1 MKLRIL
7 KGLAVALLAAQA
19 MTNLSA
25 QPATL
30 VALWDFEN
38 SDGTV
43 IRSHDG
49 KWEGEIVGDAMLT
62 APGEGRPN
70 GGGRGFDVSEENAG
84 HLVLAADGDDNPLNL
99 AVVDDQVSVMFW
111 QKNFSN
117 INSSTF
123 WSLSE
128 DSDRHMQ
135 FHVPWSNG
143 TIYFDSMGCCASPT
157 QRLQQAPDDAH
168 VWEDEWHHYTF
179 VKDGSTK
186 RIYIDGQLLTEQEGA
201 DPLSTTVT
209 EIHIGAQ
216 NNGDQPDGVIDD
228 FAIFK
233 GVLSTEEIQA
243 FASGEP
249 AGEPPADTDGDGL
262 PDWWEE
268 FYGFDINDPSDAE
281 ADPDGDGDSNLA
293 EFGNGTDP
301 NDTTAPTLLAETA
314 DCDLVTV
321 TLEFSEALDL
331 VAASDPSNYT
341 FDPALNVESV
351 EIRRST
357 VTLTTAAQEP
367 GSVYTLTFS
376 NIVDESK
383 NALAASTSAEI
394 KSCIEITEGA
404 LRFEAWFDIP
414 GAAIDGLFDPRVPE
428 PGKNNGDAPDFVGA
442 VFSLNSQDAFVSGPN
457 NNYAARMYGFITP
470 PETGDYWFFVRSD
483 DASELF
489 ISTDDDPANAQ
500 WQAEELDCCDAFQEP
515 GIDDTTSF
523 APISMVAGQRY
534 YIEARYKE
542 GGGGDWMEVGWRLDG
557 DSTPAAD
564 LTPIDGRFL
573 STDIPVLAP
582 FSEVNILQ
590 QPGSVSID
598 EGRGTTLTVV
608 AEGTSIQGDVVDFQW
623 QRADAGSGDFSD
635 IAGANEASLDTP
647 VLETGDS
654 GVQYRVIVS
663 VPAVDPVV
671 SDVAV
676 VTVTPDTTEPGV
688 ITVAATSLNSVL
700 VSFDEPINE
709 GSLSGATFTFDG
721 GVTASNASLSGT
733 SDVLLQTSTMNI
745 DDVLTLTLSGV
756 ADLYG
761 NSVSSSIST
770 FTVCVVTYTDV
781 ILQDEPIAFYRFEET
796 SGTTTA
802 NFGTLGDE
810 AEGLWMTGA
819 GPEDSEAADI
829 DSLGA
834 SGEGPAPGDGFAGFA
849 TDNRSAAFNGDLD
862 SLWVDTQGQLLNG
875 LGAFTLEYWVKPRN
889 RLADGW
895 NRIGIVGQNDAIEYG
910 FINTDTIQIWTPGGG
925 ALNTNYSFDD
935 DEWHHVATIAT
946 GNDIRNYFDG
956 ELVGTAGSP
965 TSNYGTSA
973 FNVHIGGGGVYDATG
988 NHFDGFLDE
997 VAIFDKAIPAER
1009 VREHYLA
1016 GLRGGTCAMDMP
1028 PTDGGGDGGTTPP
1041 DGGNGGGGVTPPVP
1055 PLPPVAGEL
1064 GPGSSI
1070 SINFGADEP
1079 DGAGSA
1085 VTGEAGILGS
1095 SVWNNVE
1102 GNAGEATQLIA
1113 LAGGAAGLTDISVS
1127 WESNNT
1133 WSSTGR
1139 GEENN
1144 SAPEGEDRNMMTG
1157 YLDTNNTSL
1166 TTVTVSGLPVGSNYN
1181 VIVYAKGGVNGRGGT
1196 FTIGDETQEKT
1207 DEEAFDGEL
1216 TAGRDYLIFSNL
1228 SGDSFEIVGTPTV
1241 GGTPRAPINGIE
1253 IAFTSAPPP
1262 VPGGG
1267 GAPGEIESI
1276 SRGADGSVTIEFTGS
1291 LQAAD
1296 AVTGPFSDVAG
1307 ASSPFTVDL
1316 GSEAKFYIA
1325 R

>member
-49 KWEGEIVGDAMLT
+49 QWEGEIVGDAVLT
-62 APGEGRPN
+62 APGDGRPN
-70 GGGRGFDVSEENAG
+70 GGGRGFDVSEANPG
-84 HLVLAADGDDNPLNL
+84 HLLLAAEGDDNPMNL
-99 AVVDDQVSVMFW
+99 AVVDDQVSIILW

-117 INSSTF
+117 INSSSF
-123 WSLSE
+123 WSVSE
-128 DSDRHMQ
+128 DSDRHFQ

-143 TIYFDSMGCCASPT
+143 TVYFDTMGCCAVPT
-157 QRLQQAPDDAH
+157 QRLNQAPADTH
-168 VWEDEWHHYTF
+168 VWEDEWHHYAF
-179 VKDGSTK
+179 IKDGPLK
-186 RIYIDGQLLTEQEGA
+186 KIYIDGELLMEQDGA
-201 DPLSTTVT
+201 DPLSTLVT

-216 NNGDQPDGVIDD
+216 SGGDQPDGIIDD

-233 GVLSTEEIQA
+233 GALTVEEIQA
-243 FASGEP
+243 FAGGESP
-249 AGEPPADTDGDGL
+249 GEPPLDTDGDGM

-268 FYGFDINDPSDAE
+268 FYGLDINDASDADG
-281 ADPDGDGDSNLA
+281 DPDGDGDSNLA

-301 NDTTAPTLLAETA
+301 TDTTAPTLLSATA
-314 DCDLVTV
+314 DCDLTTV
-321 TLEFSEALDL
+321 TLQFSETLDT
-331 VAASDPSNYT
+331 AAAGDASNYSFT
-341 FDPALNVESV
+341 PALNVESV
-351 EIRRST
+351 ELKRSS
-357 VTLTTAAQEP
+357 VILTTASQEP
-367 GSVYTLTFS
+367 GSIYTLAFE
-376 NIVDESK
+376 NLIDESK
-383 NALAASTSAEI
+383 NALAAGTTAEV
-394 KSCIEITEGA
+394 KSCIEITQGA
-404 LRFEAWFDIP
+404 LRFEAWFNIA

-428 PGKNNGDAPDFVGA
+428 PGTNNGDPADFVGA
-442 VFSLNSQDAFVSGPN
+442 VFSMNSQDAFTSGPN
-457 NNYAARMYGFITP
+457 DNYAARMFGFVTP
-470 PETGDYWFFVRSD
+470 PETGDYYFFVRSD

-489 ISTDDDPANAQ
+489 ISTDDDPANVV
-500 WQAEELDCCDAFQEP
+500 WQAEELDCCGAFMEP
-515 GIDDTTSF
+515 GVDDTATF
-523 APISMVAGQRY
+523 APIPMVAGERY

-542 GGGGDWMEVGWRLDG
+542 GGGGDWMEVAWRLDG
-557 DSTPAAD
+557 DSTAAAD

-582 FSEVNILQ
+582 FSEVNILL
-590 QPGSVSID
+590 QPSSVTID
-598 EGRGTTLTVV
+598 EGRGTTLTVQ
-608 AEGTSIQGDVVDFQW
+608 AQGTSIQGDVVDYQW
-623 QRADAGSGDFSD
+623 QRADAGGSNFTD
-635 IAGANEASLDTP
+635 IAGANGDSYDTP

-663 VPAVDPVV
+663 VPAVDPVT
-671 SDVAV
+671 SDTAV
-676 VTVTPDTTEPGV
+676 ITVTPDTTEPGV

-700 VSFDEPINE
+700 VSFDEAINE
-709 GSLSGATFTFDG
+709 GSLGGATFSFDG
-721 GVTASNASLSGT
+721 GVTASGASLSGT
-733 SDVLLQTSTMNI
+733 SDVLLQTSTMAI
-745 DDVLTLTLSGV
+745 DEVLTLTLSGV

-761 NSVSSSIST
+761 NSVGSSIST

-796 SGTTTA
+796 SGTTTT
-802 NFGTLGDE
+802 NFGTLGGD

-819 GPEDSEAADI
+819 GPDDSEAADI
-829 DSLGA
+829 NALGA
-834 SGEGPAPGDGFAGFA
+834 SGEGPAPGDGYAGFA
-849 TDNRSAAFNGDLD
+849 TDNRSAAFNGSID

-925 ALNTNYSFDD
+925 ALNTTYTFDD

-956 ELVGTAGSP
+956 ELVGTAGTP
-965 TSNYGTSA
+965 ASNYGTSA

-1016 GLRGGTCAMDMP
+1016 GLRGGTCVTEMP
-1028 PTDGGGDGGTTPP
+1028 PTDGGGGG
-1041 DGGNGGGGVTPPVP
+1041 
-1055 PLPPVAGEL
+1055 
-1064 GPGSSI
+1064 
-1070 SINFGADEP
+1070 
-1079 DGAGSA
+1079 
-1085 VTGEAGILGS
+1085 
-1095 SVWNNVE
+1095 
-1102 GNAGEATQLIA
+1102 
-1113 LAGGAAGLTDISVS
+1113 
-1127 WESNNT
+1127 
-1133 WSSTGR
+1133 
-1139 GEENN
+1139 
-1144 SAPEGEDRNMMTG
+1144 
-1157 YLDTNNTSL
+1157 
-1166 TTVTVSGLPVGSNYN
+1166 
-1181 VIVYAKGGVNGRGGT
+1181 
-1196 FTIGDETQEKT
+1196 
-1207 DEEAFDGEL
+1207 
-1216 TAGRDYLIFSNL
+1216 
-1228 SGDSFEIVGTPTV
+1228 
-1241 GGTPRAPINGIE
+1241 
-1253 IAFTSAPPP
+1253 
-1262 VPGGG
+1262 
-1267 GAPGEIESI
+1267 GEIESI